1 MNMLEYERRKVT
13 VVIQIIY
20 IERRSKGEVGV
31 CEGVSNTLTDPI
43 NPHTDTYH
51 LITTHAI
58 LYSHIPTY
66 NNHNTVSI
74 GNDITHN
81 LYFTIINHHHL
92 HL

>member
-31 CEGVSNTLTDPI
+31 FGGVSNTLTDPI

-51 LITTHAI
+51 LITTHTI

-74 GNDITHN
+74 GYDTTHN
-81 LYFTIINHHHL
+81 LHFTTLNRHPL
-92 HL
+92 HS